1 MRSHAAVEKA
11 TASQIKKDSKKCPQ
25 CRVVTYKTD
34 GCNHMHCSRC
44 GCDWCWICASKF
56 DAQGRAYPLHYK
68 VRSARSPRCGSVAHS
83 FQWWNF
89 FGCGGMQ
96 FNTCWGTSLAALYL
110 KRFLTML
117 FVIVAGPLG
126 LAAGATVLAL
136 YLALFIPVMLPACV
150 ARPPLLL

>member
-1 MRSHAAVEKA
+1 
-11 TASQIKKDSKKCPQ
+11 
-25 CRVVTYKTD
+25 
-34 GCNHMHCSRC
+34 MHCTRC

-68 VRSARSPRCGSVAHS
+68 VRPAHSPRCGSVAHS
-83 FQWWNF
+83 SQWWNF

-117 FVIVAGPLG
+117 FVIVAGPLA

-136 YLALFIPVMLPACV
+136 YLALFIPIMLPACV
-150 ARPPLLL
+150 ACPPLLL